1 MPLKPKFHLKTFC
14 QKGPFFFKTLGDLG
28 EFRLDSVPWVL
39 WRFVWFLLFAFLV
52 QPSFKTSLSKKKK
65 KKVVISLILI

>member
-14 QKGPFFFKTLGDLG
+14 QKGPFFCKTLGDLD
-28 EFRLDSVPWVL
+28 EFRPDSVPWVL
-39 WRFVWFLLFAFLV
+39 RRFVWFLLFAFSG
-52 QPSFKTSLSKKKK
+52 QPSFKSSLSKR

>member
-14 QKGPFFFKTLGDLG
+14 QKGPFFCKTLGDLD
-28 EFRLDSVPWVL
+28 EFRPVSLGYCGGL
-39 WRFVWFLLFAFLV
+39 CGFYCLLFWG
-52 QPSFKTSLSKKKK
+52 SLALNLHFQKE